1 MSLHLVSLSLFP
13 SKLYTP
19 KYVPTKCPRLLCY
32 STLRS
37 QVSQVERPSPN
48 YKPTIWTHDFVMSL
62 KVNNVDEELQERA
75 EKMEEKVRRAMDEV
89 VLIRPWQVLELI
101 DEVQRLGLGHRFE
114 EDILEAL
121 ERIVSSIGLD
131 NIVASPHKCGLVFKL
146 FRQHGF
152 EVSQDIFSHLMDENG
167 EFIPTIQNDTKGI
180 LSLYEASFLTFHGE
194 NILQMAKPFLTKSLK
209 NLMAKEDCSLS
220 EEVNHALELPQHYRP
235 PRLEARWYIEACRK
249 TRGYNDFLLELAT
262 LDFNMVQSLYQR
274 ELQEVSRWWKDIG
287 LAGKLSFVRDRL
299 VECYVW
305 AAGVTPQ
312 PQLSKARIGLT
323 KVSALITTIDD
334 IYDVYGSPNEL
345 HLFTNVVKKW
355 DLDGVKDLPDYMK
368 ICFLALYNT
377 VNELGYDTVKEQ
389 GVNSIPILAKKWADM
404 CEAFLVEATWNSK
417 KVTPPLKVYLE
428 NAWVSVSG
436 SVILSHAYFLVTPN
450 ITNEA
455 LDALQNNND
464 LLKWSSMIFRLCN
477 DLGTSKAELER
488 GETANSILCH
498 MRESGHLEDDS
509 RDYIRDLLDEAW
521 KNLNKNNASDNIS
534 RFGKPFIE
542 AAINLAR
549 ISQST
554 YQYGD
559 GHGAP
564 DSRSKNRVL
573 SLIIQPLAL
582 PGQE

>member
-1 MSLHLVSLSLFP
+1 
-13 SKLYTP
+13 
-19 KYVPTKCPRLLCY
+19 
-32 STLRS
+32 
-37 QVSQVERPSPN
+37 
-48 YKPTIWTHDFVMSL
+48 
-62 KVNNVDEELQERA
+62 
-75 EKMEEKVRRAMDEV
+75 MEEKVRRAMDE

-152 EVSQDIFSHLMDENG
+152 EVSQDMFSHLMDENG
-167 EFIPTIQNDTKGI
+167 EFIPTIQNDAKGI
-180 LSLYEASFLTFHGE
+180 LSLYEASFLTFEGE

-220 EEVNHALELPQHYRP
+220 EEVIHALELPQHYRP

-389 GVNSIPILAKKWADM
+389 GVNSIPILAKK
-404 CEAFLVEATWNSK
+404 
-417 KVTPPLKVYLE
+417 
-428 NAWVSVSG
+428 
-436 SVILSHAYFLVTPN
+436 
-450 ITNEA
+450 
-455 LDALQNNND
+455 
-464 LLKWSSMIFRLCN
+464 
-477 DLGTSKAELER
+477 AELER

-509 RDYIRDLLDEAW
+509 RDYIRDLLDQAW
-521 KNLNKNNASDNIS
+521 RNLNKNNASDNIS

>member
-1 MSLHLVSLSLFP
+1 MSLHLVSLSPFP
-13 SKLYTP
+13 SKLYKP
-19 KYVPTKCPRLLCY
+19 KNFPTKCPRLCY
-32 STLRS
+32 FTPRS
-37 QVSQVERPSPN
+37 QISQVERPSPN

-75 EKMEEKVRRAMDEV
+75 ENMEEEVRRAMGE

-114 EDILEAL
+114 DDILEAL
-121 ERIVSSIGLD
+121 ERVVFSIGLD
-131 NIVASPHKCGLVFKL
+131 NIIVASPQKCGLVFKL

-152 EVSQDIFSHLMDENG
+152 DVSQDMFSHLMDENG

-180 LSLYEASFLTFHGE
+180 LSLYEASFLTFDGE
-194 NILQMAKPFLTKSLK
+194 NILQIAKPFLIKCLK

-220 EEVNHALELPQHYRP
+220 QEVSHALELPQYYRP
-235 PRLEARWYIEACRK
+235 PRLEARWYIEECRK
-249 TRGYNDFLLELAT
+249 TVGYNDLLLELAT
-262 LDFNMVQSLYQR
+262 LDFNMVQSLYQI

-287 LAGKLSFVRDRL
+287 LASKLSFVRDRL
-299 VECYVW
+299 VECYIW

-345 HLFTNVVKKW
+345 QLFTNVVKKW

-404 CEAFLVEATWNSK
+404 CEAFLVEATWNSN
-417 KVTPPLKVYLE
+417 KVTPSLKDYLE

-436 SVILSHAYFLVTPN
+436 SVILSHTYFLVTQN
-450 ITNEA
+450 ITHEA
-455 LDALQNNND
+455 LDALQNYND
-464 LLKWSSMIFRLCN
+464 LLRWSSMIFRLCN

-488 GETANSILCH
+488 GETANLILCH
-498 MRESGHLEDDS
+498 MRESGHSEDDS
-509 RDYIRDLLDEAW
+509 RDYIRCLLDEAW
-521 KNLNKNNASDNIS
+521 KNLNKNNASNNVS
-534 RFGKPFIE
+534 RFGKTFIE

-549 ISQST
+549 ISQCT
-554 YQYGD
+554 YQHGD

-564 DSRSKNRVL
+564 DTRSRNRVL

-582 PGQE
+582 REQE